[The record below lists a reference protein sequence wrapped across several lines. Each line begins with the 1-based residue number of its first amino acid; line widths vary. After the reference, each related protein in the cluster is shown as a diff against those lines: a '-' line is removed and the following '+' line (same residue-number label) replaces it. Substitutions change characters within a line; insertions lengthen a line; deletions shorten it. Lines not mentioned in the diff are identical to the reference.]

1 MYIPQEVYKLM
12 ELDSEFKS
20 FFEKSIEEVKA
31 QAAVKSQKKKF
42 TQSNDL
48 QKCRNKNYRTPKV
61 MISGSILEEN
71 KAHTENNKVV
81 FIPSGVTEIA
91 DYAFNGSKN
100 RLIVFPKEGLRKIGV
115 HAFTSCWAEY
125 DVKDED
131 LCFCTGDT
139 KSPFEQLSKGIVF
152 LPESIEEISEWA
164 FSHCEM
170 RDMPLILHENLKQIG
185 ACAFFA
191 CMMSALY
198 FNGPKEIP
206 KQCFYVCGAMKKL
219 FIDDCVEVIGELAF
233 SCCNEL
239 RQIRFSKNLKR
250 IDRYAFQG
258 CGNLRTMSLPYSL
271 ESIGEQAFD
280 DCEWLLEVDLPDSVV
295 ELGDA
300 VFSRC
305 SRLNKAKL
313 PGHISVIPKELFRD
327 CVKLSDV
334 VITAGVT
341 TIEAEV
347 FKNCKKLVS
356 VVISET
362 VSSIDKS
369 CFVGC
374 NIKSL
379 VIYGVRG
386 SYAEQFAKEHNIK
399 FDDVNN
405 KVVVPKICEACGTK
419 LKKGSKFCHECG
431 AKVVAKPFVS
441 IE

>member
-131 LCFCTGDT
+131 LCFCTGDI

-250 IDRYAFQG
+250 INQYAFQG
-258 CGNLRTMSLPYSL
+258 CGNLRTMTLPDSL
-271 ESIGEQAFD
+271 ESVGEQAFD
-280 DCEWLLEVDLPDSVV
+280 DCEWLLDVNLPDSVV

-305 SRLNKAKL
+305 SRLNKVKL
-313 PGHISVIPKELFRD
+313 SKQLSVIPKELFRD

-334 VITAGVT
+334 VIPDGVT
-341 TIEAEV
+341 TIEAEA

-356 VVISET
+356 VVIPET
-362 VSSIDKS
+362 VSSIDNS

-399 FDDVNN
+399 FDDVKN
-405 KVVVPKICEACGTK
+405 KVVAPKICEACGTK

>member
-250 IDRYAFQG
+250 INQYAFQG
-258 CGNLRTMSLPYSL
+258 CGNLRTMTLPDSL
-271 ESIGEQAFD
+271 ESVGEQAFD
-280 DCEWLLEVDLPDSVV
+280 DCEWLLDVNLPDSVV

-305 SRLNKAKL
+305 SRLNKVKL
-313 PGHISVIPKELFRD
+313 SKQLSVIPKELFRD

-334 VITAGVT
+334 VIPDGVT
-341 TIEAEV
+341 TIEAEA

-356 VVISET
+356 VVIPET

-379 VIYGVRG
+379 VIYGARG

>member
-31 QAAVKSQKKKF
+31 KAAVRSQKKKF
-42 TQSNDL
+42 IQSNDL

-250 IDRYAFQG
+250 INQYAFQG
-258 CGNLRTMSLPYSL
+258 CGNLRTMTLPDSL
-271 ESIGEQAFD
+271 ESVGEQAFD
-280 DCEWLLEVDLPDSVV
+280 DCEWLLEVH
-295 ELGDA
+295 A
-300 VFSRC
+300 HFS
-305 SRLNKAKL
+305 LA
-313 PGHISVIPKELFRD
+313 
-327 CVKLSDV
+327 
-334 VITAGVT
+334 
-341 TIEAEV
+341 
-347 FKNCKKLVS
+347 
-356 VVISET
+356 
-362 VSSIDKS
+362 
-369 CFVGC
+369 
-374 NIKSL
+374 
-379 VIYGVRG
+379 
-386 SYAEQFAKEHNIK
+386 
-399 FDDVNN
+399 
-405 KVVVPKICEACGTK
+405 
-419 LKKGSKFCHECG
+419 
-431 AKVVAKPFVS
+431 
-441 IE
+441 

>member
-61 MISGSILEEN
+61 MISGSILEKN

-91 DYAFNGSKN
+91 GYAFSESKN

-115 HAFTSCWAEY
+115 HAFQSCWAEY
-125 DVKDED
+125 DVKDEE
-131 LCFCTGDT
+131 LCFCTGDI

-152 LPESIEEISEWA
+152 LPESIEEIGKWA
-164 FSHCEM
+164 FAYCNM
-170 RDMPLILHENLKQIG
+170 RMPLILPEKLKKIG
-185 ACAFFA
+185 KYAFRACGI
-191 CMMSALY
+191 SALY
-198 FNGPKEIP
+198 YNGPKEIP
-206 KQCFYVCGAMKKL
+206 EQCFSLCYVMEKL
-219 FIDDCVEVIGELAF
+219 FIDDCVEVIGDSAF
-233 SCCNEL
+233 YLCNEL

-258 CGNLRTMSLPYSL
+258 CGNLRTMSLPDSL

-280 DCEWLLEVDLPDSVV
+280 DCEWLLEIDLPDSVTD
-295 ELGDA
+295 LGDA
-300 VFSRC
+300 IFSRC
-305 SRLNKAKL
+305 SRLNKVKL
-313 PGHISVIPKELFRD
+313 PSQISAIPKEFFRD

-334 VITAGVT
+334 VIPDSVT
-341 TIEAEV
+341 TIEAEA
-347 FKNCKKLVS
+347 FKNCKKLAS
-356 VVISET
+356 VVVPKNVI
-362 VSSIDKS
+362 SIDES
-369 CFVGC
+369 AFVGC
-374 NIKSL
+374 NTKSL
-379 VIYGVRG
+379 VIHGICG

-399 FDDVNN
+399 FDIVEN
-405 KVVVPKICEACGTK
+405 KVVVPTICESCGTK
-419 LKKGSKFCHECG
+419 LKKDDKFCHECG

>member
-91 DYAFNGSKN
+91 GYAFSESKN

-115 HAFTSCWAEY
+115 HAFQSCWAEY
-125 DVKDED
+125 DVKDEE

-139 KSPFEQLSKGIVF
+139 KSPFEQLSKGMVF
-152 LPESIEEISEWA
+152 LPESIEEIGKWA
-164 FSHCEM
+164 FAYCNM
-170 RDMPLILHENLKQIG
+170 RMPLILPEKLKKIG
-185 ACAFFA
+185 KYAFRACGI
-191 CMMSALY
+191 SALY
-198 FNGPKEIP
+198 YNGPKEIP
-206 KQCFYVCGAMKKL
+206 EQCFSLCYVMEKL

-239 RQIRFSKNLKR
+239 RQIRFSRNLKR
-250 IDRYAFQG
+250 IDRYAFQS
-258 CGNLRTMSLPYSL
+258 CGVLRTMTLPDSL
-271 ESIGEQAFD
+271 ESVGEQAFD
-280 DCEWLLEVDLPDSVV
+280 DCEWLLEVNLPDSVV

-305 SRLNKAKL
+305 SRLNKVKL
-313 PGHISVIPKELFRD
+313 SKQLSVIPKELFRD

-334 VITAGVT
+334 VIPDGVT
-341 TIEAEV
+341 TIEAEA

-356 VVISET
+356 VVIPET

-431 AKVVAKPFVS
+431 AKVVAT
-441 IE
+441 IHYGN

>member
-91 DYAFNGSKN
+91 GYAFNGSKN
-100 RLIVFPKEGLRKIGV
+100 RLIVFPKDGLRKIGV
-115 HAFTSCWAEY
+115 HAFQSCWAEY
-125 DVKDED
+125 DVKDEA

-139 KSPFEQLSKGIVF
+139 KSPFEQLSKGMVF
-152 LPESIEEISEWA
+152 LPESIEEIGKWA
-164 FSHCEM
+164 FAYCNM
-170 RDMPLILHENLKQIG
+170 RMPLILPEKLKKIG
-185 ACAFFA
+185 KYAFRACGI
-191 CMMSALY
+191 SALY
-198 FNGPKEIP
+198 YNGPKEIP
-206 KQCFYVCGAMKKL
+206 EQCFSLCYVMEKL
-219 FIDDCVEVIGELAF
+219 FIDACVEVIGDSAF
-233 SCCNEL
+233 YLCNEL

-258 CGNLRTMSLPYSL
+258 CGNLRTMSLPDSL

-305 SRLNKAKL
+305 SRLNKVKL
-313 PGHISVIPKELFRD
+313 SKQLSVIPKELFRD

-334 VITAGVT
+334 VIPDGAT

-431 AKVVAKPFVS
+431 AKVVVKPFVS